1 MKKILALVLVLS
13 TCFLFA
19 SCTADSGKKQ
29 LALAANPIE
38 VNHSDSQQDDYV
50 EFLDKLDIFA
60 AKLTYEIYSDSD
72 KQSNVCISPV
82 SVYMA
87 LALATECAD
96 GETRDEILNAV
107 GVTYDEVKNFT
118 KLLYSFCNQE
128 FYYLSGVTG
137 EKEVHAFEELVNSI
151 WVDKSITLNKDGI
164 NNLSNNFNCDSFSV
178 SFKNG
183 EGAKAINEYI
193 EEKTHGIIDG
203 NVALDPSTL
212 ITLINTFYLKEV
224 WNDMGG
230 DLKFTEEAYDFKNAD
245 GSITNTKLLYGYY
258 ANGKIYEGEGYTS
271 FYTRTNNGFD
281 IKFIVPTDGHT
292 LDEVFTTE
300 NIYTINNLGDYD
312 YVDEENELAHVT
324 RVIFPKYKASFD
336 DNIAEILENDFGIN
350 DLFYLGE
357 CDFSNVTDEQLACD
371 GVIHKCSIEVTEKG
385 IEGAAVTVMATYGS
399 EHVFYKYEKV
409 YHDYIVDRAFGFVL
423 TDSYGAVLFSGV
435 VNSVN

>member
-19 SCTADSGKKQ
+19 SCMADSGKKQ

-38 VNHSDSQQDDYV
+38 VNHSDSQQDGYE
-50 EFLDKLDIFA
+50 EFLDKLDAFA
-60 AKLTYEIYSDSD
+60 AKLTYEVYSDSD

-128 FYYLSGVTG
+128 FYYRSGVTG

-164 NNLSNNFNCDSFSV
+164 NNLSNNFNCDLFSV

-203 NVALDPSTL
+203 DIELSPETL
-212 ITLINTFYLKEV
+212 ITLINTFYLKEL

-230 DLKFTEEAYDFKNAD
+230 DLGFTEEAYDFKNAD
-245 GSITNTKLLYGYY
+245 GSITNTKLLYGHY

-312 YVDEENELAHVT
+312 YVDEEKELAHVT

-336 DNIAEILENDFGIN
+336 DDIAKILENDFGIN

-357 CDFSNVTDEQLACD
+357 CDFSNVTDEQIACD

-399 EHVFYKYEKV
+399 EHVFDKYEKV

>member
-38 VNHSDSQQDDYV
+38 VNHSDSQQDGYE
-50 EFLDKLDIFA
+50 EFLDKLDAFA

-118 KLLYSFCNQE
+118 KFLYSFCNQE
-128 FYYLSGVTG
+128 FYYRSGVTG
-137 EKEVHAFEELVNSI
+137 EKEVLAFEELVNSI
-151 WVDKSITLNKDGI
+151 WVDKRATLNEDGI
-164 NNLSNNFNCDSFSV
+164 NNLANNYNCDLFSV

-212 ITLINTFYLKEV
+212 IVLINTFYLKEV
-224 WNDMGG
+224 WNDIGG

-271 FYTRTNNGFD
+271 FYTRTNNDFD

-336 DNIAEILENDFGIN
+336 DDIAEILENDFGIN

-357 CDFSNVTDEQLACD
+357 CDFSNVTNEQLACD

-399 EHVFYKYEKV
+399 EHVFNKYEKV

>member
-38 VNHSDSQQDDYV
+38 VNHSDSQQDGYE
-50 EFLDKLDIFA
+50 EFLDKLDAFA

-118 KLLYSFCNQE
+118 KFLYSFCNQE
-128 FYYLSGVTG
+128 FYYRSGVTG
-137 EKEVHAFEELVNSI
+137 EKEVLAFEELVNSI
-151 WVDKSITLNKDGI
+151 WVDKRATLNEDGI
-164 NNLSNNFNCDSFSV
+164 NNLANNYNCDLFSV

-212 ITLINTFYLKEV
+212 IVLINTFYLKEV

-271 FYTRTNNGFD
+271 FYTRTNNDFD

-336 DNIAEILENDFGIN
+336 DDIAEILENDFGIN

-357 CDFSNVTDEQLACD
+357 CDFSNVTNEQLACD

-399 EHVFYKYEKV
+399 EHVFNKYEKV